1 MLTTSTATLD
11 FAAKFK
17 YDLLYNRYQSGRDTI
32 RKYAAEPPYAFFVPE
47 GGRNPVA
54 VVELMRRIAFT
65 GVRVHQ
71 LERAAVHEGM
81 THPAGTWVIPMDQE
95 FAELV
100 RQVLEVQSYP
110 DLREFPDGP
119 LEQPYDAAGWTL
131 PYQMGVHV
139 VAAGAP
145 LGEDVRSAMTLVEG
159 ETADWKEGELARDA
173 APFDSVPGLG
183 FDTHANAAGILPPAG
198 SLTGSGPALGID
210 AGQNNAYRAI
220 NDAWENGARVA
231 LDGSQFVVTGLSDAA
246 MRELVDR
253 YRLRASR
260 GRDGRTHI
268 SCPRIG
274 LYRPWNPSM
283 DEGWTRW
290 LFEMYGF
297 DFVNIRDA
305 DFRAGQLGERLD
317 VIVIAE
323 PGRSSIV
330 DGYADGSVPPRYAGG
345 LGGAGVRALD
355 AFVRGGGTLV
365 CLNGASNFAIEALH
379 LPVENVV
386 AERDRGEFNA
396 SGSIVEVVPD
406 TGHPVMAGMPPRAN
420 VFIGRSPVFTTK
432 EGFEGSALAK
442 FPSSGSPLLSGYLLG
457 EELLHDYAA
466 ALDVRHGEGRVLL
479 MGFRPQWRG
488 QPFGTFR
495 VLFNAILFHSEATEG
510 VTGTPDFWS
519 APSTD
524 NDDKETR

>member
-47 GGRNPVA
+47 GGRDPVA

-442 FPSSGSPLLSGYLLG
+442 FPSSSIRSTKRGTKERSHVKCSP
-457 EELLHDYAA
+457 
-466 ALDVRHGEGRVLL
+466 
-479 MGFRPQWRG
+479 
-488 QPFGTFR
+488 T
-495 VLFNAILFHSEATEG
+495 
-510 VTGTPDFWS
+510 TPS
-519 APSTD
+519 ST
-524 NDDKETR
+524 THT